1 MRFENK
7 VAAITGGG
15 SGIGKETAKRFVA
28 EGGKAGLALLCPTWT
43 AGPVFAVQ
51 NGRNAEG

>member
-28 EGGKAGLALLCPTWT
+28 EGGKVGLAPALPDLDSRT
-43 AGPVFAVQ
+43 GF
-51 NGRNAEG
+51 RRAEWQKC